1 MNSIGRRM
9 AWIALSCAIAG
20 GCTPLTPERIDAGRT
35 ARDGTLTDQSGSL
48 DAPQAS
54 DLGADQPS
62 PLGDSSPRTDVLEF
76 DLARDLDLPDEA
88 FEEHFDAR
96 LSDGPMSDG
105 PMSDAVADGLAADAL
120 SADSDL
126 WRFPNR
132 ELCLGDYLDSR
143 VQGVLGDADLRETS
157 GIVPSPTRAD
167 VLWLHNDS
175 GDTARLFALRNDGSP
190 LGRLR
195 LPGVRAFDFEDI
207 AAARCPHQPGP
218 CLFVADI
225 GNNRLNRPSQFV
237 YAVPEPSVDPN
248 VPFGEIDAVNIA
260 AFPFTI
266 EGTQMDTEAIV
277 VPADGSTFYLFEKVD
292 ADQARVFRHPGLLVP
307 GASVPLTV
315 LPSFNNPGV
324 QGGGGR
330 LITGASLHPSGERL
344 AIRVYSGL
352 FEYTFADGGSLER
365 LSFATIRLVALN
377 IDHEPQGE
385 AVTYD
390 FAGTGLITV
399 SEDPFGTAGRELHH
413 HACDVD

>member
-1 MNSIGRRM
+1 M
-9 AWIALSCAIAG
+9 
-20 GCTPLTPERIDAGRT
+20 T
-35 ARDGTLTDQSGSL
+35 DGSGSL
-48 DAPQAS
+48 DAPSTS
-54 DLGADQPS
+54 DRGADHPS
-62 PLGDSSPRTDVLEF
+62 PLGDASPRADGPAF
-76 DLARDLDLPDEA
+76 DLAFDLGPADGAYDQG
-88 FEEHFDAR
+88 FDAR
-96 LSDGPMSDG
+96 LSDGPMT
-105 PMSDAVADGLAADAL
+105 DAVRDALVTDALVTDALSADAL
-120 SADSDL
+120 SADSGL

-143 VQGVLGDADLRETS
+143 VQGVLGDPDLRETS

-175 GDTARLFALRNDGSP
+175 GDAARLFALRNDGSP

-195 LPGVRAFDFEDI
+195 LPGVLAFDFEDL

-218 CLFVADI
+218 CLFVADV
-225 GNNRLNRPSQFV
+225 GNNRRNRPSQVV

-266 EGTQMDTEAIV
+266 EGTQMDTEAIA

-292 ADQARVFRHPGLLVP
+292 ADQARVFRHPGPLVP
-307 GASVPLTV
+307 GASVRLTA

-324 QGGGGR
+324 QGGGSR
-330 LITGASLHPSGERL
+330 LITGASLHPSGQRL
-344 AIRVYSGL
+344 AVRVYSGL
-352 FEYTFADGGSLER
+352 FEYSFAAGGSLER
-365 LSFATIRLVALN
+365 LSFAAIRLVALN
-377 IDHEPQGE
+377 IGREPQGE

-399 SEDPFGTAGRELHH
+399 SEDALGAAGRELHH
-413 HACDVD
+413 HGCDVD